1 MMKMRA
7 VGLAVIFCLG
17 GVSWAVQ
24 AQTGRSREWLTW
36 GGDIE
41 RSGWNRGE
49 TTLSKQTVG
58 RLGLKWKTQID
69 KDVSIEIESGNSMLT
84 APLVAQ
90 GVRTPQGPRTVVYT
104 LSAANTLAALDAATG
119 ASIWRRTFDNTVDPL
134 SAANWICTNTST
146 ATPVIDKAKN
156 TIYMLAADGRL
167 HGVDLASGEARIV
180 PPPEFVTPF
189 SRNWSL
195 NLVDG
200 VLYTTVGRGCG
211 NGPVPGAP
219 APPPGTIRGGGPPA
233 EGGAAARAG
242 GAPAREGAPAGE
254 APARG
259 RGRGSPPPPVA
270 AHMIAMDIA
279 NPARPISRFF
289 TSTARPNGAWSRAGL
304 AWAFNSLFVQTAD
317 GVWNPS
323 QNLWGQTLL
332 RLAPKTLQVLDY
344 FTPAN
349 LEELNANDLDY
360 GSGGTLGFTFR
371 NRDLIVSAGKDGT
384 VYLLDAKSLGGA
396 DHRTPMFSI
405 KAGNDELS
413 YASMGVWG
421 APATF
426 VNARDE
432 RWVYFPMW
440 GPPSKNAKFERSH
453 GDAPDG
459 SIMAFLVT
467 LDGDKPVLVPKWMSR
482 NLSVPDSPVI
492 ANGVIYAISTGENTL
507 QRHTDP
513 RYHAIYQKPGAP
525 PLPKTGTMTAEE
537 RGMNTTHTILY
548 ALDAETGQELYSSK
562 DLIDDWTH
570 LSSITVADGSVYVT
584 TRKTNV
590 YAFGLNK

>member
-1 MMKMRA
+1 MKMMRA
-7 VGLAVIFCLG
+7 VGLMVLCLG
-17 GVSWAVQ
+17 GLSYAVQ
-24 AQTGRSREWLTW
+24 AQSGRSREWLTW

-41 RSGWNRGE
+41 RTGWNRGE
-49 TTLSKQTVG
+49 TALSKQSVG
-58 RLGLKWKTQID
+58 RLALKWKTPID
-69 KDVSIEIESGNSMLT
+69 KEVDIEIESGNSMLT

-90 GVRTPQGPRTVVYT
+90 GVRTPQGPKTVLYT
-104 LSAANTLAALDAATG
+104 LAASNTLAALDTATG
-119 ASIWRRTFDNTVDPL
+119 ATIWRRTFDHTVDPTT
-134 SAANWICTNTST
+134 APNWICTNMST
-146 ATPVIDKAKN
+146 ATPVIDKAKGI
-156 TIYMLAADGRL
+156 IYMLAADGRL
-167 HGVDLASGEARIV
+167 HGVDLASGEAKLL
-180 PPPEFVTPF
+180 PPPAFVTPF

-200 VLYTTVGRGCG
+200 VIYTTVGRGCG

-219 APPPGTIRGGGPPA
+219 APPPGTIRGGG
-233 EGGAAARAG
+233 
-242 GAPAREGAPAGE
+242 APTQTETAAREGAPAGE

-259 RGRGSPPPPVA
+259 RGRGAPPPPVA
-270 AHMIAMDIA
+270 AHMIAMDL
-279 NPARPISRFF
+279 NRPAKPITRFF
-289 TSTARPNGAWSRAGL
+289 TSTARPNGAWSRGGL
-304 AWAFNSLFVQTAD
+304 AWAHDSLFVQTAD
-317 GVWNPS
+317 GVWNPTEG
-323 QNLWGQTLL
+323 LWGQTLL

-344 FTPAN
+344 FTPSN
-349 LEELNANDLDY
+349 LEVLNANDLDY

-371 NRDLIVSAGKDGT
+371 NRDLVVSAGKDGT

-426 VNARDE
+426 VNARNE

-440 GPPSKNAKFERSH
+440 GPPSKDAKFERTN
-453 GDAPDG
+453 GAAQDG
-459 SIMAFLVT
+459 SIMAFQVVME
-467 LDGDKPVLVPKWMSR
+467 GEKPILVPKWVSR
-482 NLSVPDSPVI
+482 NLAVPDSPVI

-537 RGMNTTHTILY
+537 RGQNTTHAILY

-570 LSSITVADGSVYVT
+570 LSSITVADGNVYVT
-584 TRKTNV
+584 TRKTIV
-590 YAFGLNK
+590 YAFGLSK

>member
-1 MMKMRA
+1 
-7 VGLAVIFCLG
+7 
-17 GVSWAVQ
+17 
-24 AQTGRSREWLTW
+24 
-36 GGDIE
+36 
-41 RSGWNRGE
+41 
-49 TTLSKQTVG
+49 
-58 RLGLKWKTQID
+58 
-69 KDVSIEIESGNSMLT
+69 
-84 APLVAQ
+84 
-90 GVRTPQGPRTVVYT
+90 
-104 LSAANTLAALDAATG
+104 
-119 ASIWRRTFDNTVDPL
+119 
-134 SAANWICTNTST
+134 
-146 ATPVIDKAKN
+146 
-156 TIYMLAADGRL
+156 
-167 HGVDLASGEARIV
+167 
-180 PPPEFVTPF
+180 VTPF

-219 APPPGTIRGGGPPA
+219 APPPGTIRGAGAPPQA
-233 EGGAAARAG
+233 DAAPRGGGAAREG
-242 GAPAREGAPAGE
+242 GPAREGAPAGE

-259 RGRGSPPPPVA
+259 RGRGAPPPPVA
-270 AHMIAMDIA
+270 AHMIAMDL
-279 NPARPISRFF
+279 NSPSHPITRFF
-289 TSTARPNGAWSRAGL
+289 TSTARPNGAWSRAGM
-304 AWAFNSLFVQTAD
+304 AWAFDSLFVQTAD

-323 QNLWGQTLL
+323 EGLWGQTLL
-332 RLAPKTLQVLDY
+332 RLEPKTLKLLDY
-344 FTPAN
+344 FTPPN
-349 LEELNANDLDY
+349 LEELNTNDLDY

-371 NRDLIVSAGKDGT
+371 NRDLVVSAGKDGT

-396 DHRTPMFSI
+396 DHRTAMFSI

-426 VNARDE
+426 VNARNE
-432 RWVYFPMW
+432 RWVYYPMW
-440 GPPSKNAKFERSH
+440 GPSSKNAKFERTN
-453 GDAPDG
+453 GDARDG
-459 SIMAFLVT
+459 SIMAFQVVLE
-467 LDGDKPVLVPKWMSR
+467 GDKPVLVPKWISR
-482 NLSVPDSPVI
+482 NLAVPDSPVI

-537 RGMNTTHTILY
+537 RGQNTTHTILY

-570 LSSITVADGSVYVT
+570 LSSVTVADGSVYVT
-584 TRKTNV
+584 TRKTIV

>member
-1 MMKMRA
+1 MKTMRA
-7 VGLAVIFCLG
+7 ACVVLVVCLA
-17 GVSWAVQ
+17 GVSWAVY
-24 AQTGRSREWLTW
+24 AQGGRSREWLTW

-41 RSGWNRGE
+41 RTGWNRGE
-49 TTLSKQTVG
+49 TVLSKQSVG
-58 RLGLKWKTQID
+58 RLALRWKTQID
-69 KDVSIEIESGNSMLT
+69 KEVSIEIESGNSMLT

-90 GVRTPQGPRTVVYT
+90 GVRTPQGQKTVVYT
-104 LSAANTLAALDAATG
+104 LSASNTLAALDAATG
-119 ASIWRRTFDNTVDPL
+119 APIWRRTFDNTVEPRTPP
-134 SAANWICTNTST
+134 NWLCTNMST
-146 ATPVIDKAKN
+146 ATPVIDKPRG
-156 TIYMLAADGRL
+156 ILYMLAADGRL
-167 HGVDLASGEARIV
+167 HGVDLSTGAGKLI
-180 PPPEFVTPF
+180 PPPEFVTPY

-219 APPPGTIRGGGPPA
+219 APPPGTLRG
-233 EGGAAARAG
+233 G
-242 GAPAREGAPAGE
+242 GAPARQGEPA
-254 APARG
+254 
-259 RGRGSPPPPVA
+259 PPPPVA
-270 AHMIAMDIA
+270 AHMIAMDL
-279 NPARPISRFF
+279 NDPARPITRFF
-289 TSTARPNGAWSRAGL
+289 TSTARPNGAWSRAGM
-304 AWAFNSLFVQTAD
+304 AWAQNSLLVQTAD

-323 QNLWGQTLL
+323 QGLWGQTLL
-332 RLAPKTLQVLDY
+332 RLAPKTLQLLDY
-344 FTPAN
+344 FTPQN
-349 LEELNANDLDY
+349 LDVLNANDLDY

-371 NRDLIVSAGKDGT
+371 NRDLVVSAGKDGV

-396 DHRTPMFSI
+396 DHRTPLFSI

-426 VNARDE
+426 VNARNE

-440 GPPSKNAKFERSH
+440 GPPSKEVTFDRTH
-453 GDAPDG
+453 GDAHDG
-459 SIMAFLVT
+459 SIMAFLVVME
-467 LDGDKPVLVPKWMSR
+467 GEKAVLVPKWMSR
-482 NLSVPDSPVI
+482 NLAVPDSPVI
-492 ANGVIYAISTGENTL
+492 ANGVLYAISTGENTL

-525 PLPKTGTMTAEE
+525 PLPKTGALTGEE
-537 RGMNTTHTILY
+537 RGQNTTHTILY

-562 DLIDDWTH
+562 DTIDDWTH

-590 YAFGLNK
+590 YAFGLLPQK

>member
-1 MMKMRA
+1 MTMMRA
-7 VGLAVIFCLG
+7 TCLVLVFSLG
-17 GVSWAVQ
+17 GISWAVQ
-24 AQTGRSREWLTW
+24 AQSGRSREWLTW

-41 RSGWNRGE
+41 RTGWNRGE
-49 TTLSKQTVG
+49 TALSKQSVG
-58 RLGLKWKTQID
+58 RLALKWKTQID
-69 KDVSIEIESGNSMLT
+69 KEVSIEIESGNSMLT

-90 GVRTPQGPRTVVYT
+90 GVRTPRGQKTVLYT
-104 LSAANTLAALDAATG
+104 LAASNTLAALDTATG
-119 ASIWRRTFDNTVDPL
+119 ATIWRRTLDNTVEPR
-134 SAANWICTNTST
+134 SAANWICTNVST
-146 ATPVIDKAKN
+146 ATPVIDKSKN
-156 TIYMLAADGRL
+156 IIYMLAADGRL
-167 HGVDLASGEARIV
+167 HGVDIATGEGKLV

-219 APPPGTIRGGGPPA
+219 APAPGTIRGGGAGPQTD
-233 EGGAAARAG
+233 AAAPAG
-242 GAPAREGAPAGE
+242 GAPAREGAPAAD

-259 RGRGSPPPPVA
+259 RGRGTPPPPVA
-270 AHMIAMDIA
+270 AHMIAMDLN
-279 NPARPISRFF
+279 NPARPITRFF
-289 TSTARPNGAWSRAGL
+289 TSTARPNGAWSRGGL
-304 AWAFNSLFVQTAD
+304 AWAHDSLLVQTAD
-317 GVWNPS
+317 GVWNPPEG
-323 QNLWGQTLL
+323 LWGQTLL

-344 FTPAN
+344 FTPPN
-349 LEELNANDLDY
+349 LEVLNANDLDY

-371 NRDLIVSAGKDGT
+371 NRDFVVSAGKDGT

-426 VNARDE
+426 VNARNE

-440 GPPSKNAKFERSH
+440 GPPSKDAKFERTNR
-453 GDAPDG
+453 AAQDG
-459 SIMAFLVT
+459 SIMAFQVVLE
-467 LDGDKPVLVPKWMSR
+467 GEKPVLVPKWISR
-482 NLSVPDSPVI
+482 NLAVPDSPVI

-537 RGMNTTHTILY
+537 RGQNTTHAILY
-548 ALDAETGQELYSSK
+548 ALDADTGQELYSSK

-584 TRKTNV
+584 TRKTIV

>member
-1 MMKMRA
+1 MLKRA
-7 VGLAVIFCLG
+7 IFLIVAVSLGVVSLALH
-17 GVSWAVQ
+17 
-24 AQTGRSREWLTW
+24 AQGGRSREWLTW

-49 TTLSKQTVG
+49 TTLSKQSVG
-58 RLGLKWKTQID
+58 RLALKWKTQID
-69 KDVSIEIESGNSMLT
+69 KEVSIEIESGNSMLT
-84 APLVAQ
+84 APLVVQ
-90 GVRTPQGPRTVVYT
+90 GVRTPQGAKTVVYT
-104 LSAANTLAALDAATG
+104 LAASNTLAALDAATG
-119 ASIWRRTFDNTVDPL
+119 VSIWRRTFDNTVDP
-134 SAANWICTNTST
+134 ATKPNWICTNVST
-146 ATPVIDKAKN
+146 ATPVIDKAKGI
-156 TIYMLAADGRL
+156 IYMLAADGRL
-167 HGVDLASGEARIV
+167 HGVDLASGEAKLI
-180 PPPEFVTPF
+180 PPPQFVTPY

-195 NLVDG
+195 NLIDG
-200 VLYTTVGRGCG
+200 VVYTTVGRGCG

-219 APPPGTIRGGGPPA
+219 APPAGTIRGGG
-233 EGGAAARAG
+233 AA
-242 GAPAREGAPAGE
+242 
-254 APARG
+254 
-259 RGRGSPPPPVA
+259 PPPPVA
-270 AHMIAMDIA
+270 AHMIAMDLN
-279 NPARPISRFF
+279 NPARPITRFF

-304 AWAFNSLFVQTAD
+304 AWAHDSLFVQTAD

-323 QNLWGQTLL
+323 QGLWGQTLL

-344 FTPAN
+344 FTPSN
-349 LEELNANDLDY
+349 LDVLNANDLDY

-371 NRDLIVSAGKDGT
+371 NRDLVVSAGKDGII
-384 VYLLDAKSLGGA
+384 YLLDAKSLGGA
-396 DHRTPMFSI
+396 DHRTPLFSI

-421 APATF
+421 APSTF
-426 VNARDE
+426 VNARNE

-440 GPPSKNAKFERSH
+440 GPPSKEVKFERTH
-453 GDAPDG
+453 GDARDG
-459 SIMAFLVT
+459 SIMAFQVVLE
-467 LDGDKPVLVPKWMSR
+467 DGKPVLVPKWVSR
-482 NLSVPDSPVI
+482 NLAVPDSPVI

-537 RGMNTTHTILY
+537 RGQNTTHTILY

-584 TRKTNV
+584 TRKTIV
-590 YAFGLNK
+590 YAFGLSK

>member
-1 MMKMRA
+1 MIIGAAKIVLFFLEDDMTMMRA
-7 VGLAVIFCLG
+7 TCLVLVFCLG
-17 GVSWAVQ
+17 GISWAVQ
-24 AQTGRSREWLTW
+24 AQSGRTREWLTW

-41 RSGWNRGE
+41 RTGWNRGE
-49 TTLSKQTVG
+49 TALSKQTVG
-58 RLGLKWKTQID
+58 RLALKWKTQID
-69 KDVSIEIESGNSMLT
+69 KEVSIEIESGNSMLT

-90 GVRTPQGPRTVVYT
+90 GVRTPQGLKTVVYT
-104 LSAANTLAALDAATG
+104 LSASNTLAALDAATG
-119 ASIWRRTFDNTVDPL
+119 AAIWRRTFDNTVDPRN
-134 SAANWICTNTST
+134 APNWICTNMST
-146 ATPVIDKAKN
+146 ATPVIDKSKN

-167 HGVDLASGEARIV
+167 HGVDLASGEAKLV

-219 APPPGTIRGGGPPA
+219 APPPGTIRGGGAPAPQGDAAAASPA
-233 EGGAAARAG
+233 ERRPVKARQ
-242 GAPAREGAPAGE
+242 
-254 APARG
+254 PARG
-259 RGRGSPPPPVA
+259 AGRRRWWSRTWQRRSASPVA
-270 AHMIAMDIA
+270 AHMIAMDLN

-304 AWAFNSLFVQTAD
+304 AWAFDSLFVQTAD
-317 GVWNPS
+317 GVWNPPEG
-323 QNLWGQTLL
+323 LWGQTLL

-360 GSGGTLGFTFR
+360 GSGGTLGFTYR
-371 NRDLIVSAGKDGT
+371 NRDLVLSAGKDGT

-396 DHRTPMFSI
+396 DHRTPMFSL

-426 VNARDE
+426 VNARNE
-432 RWVYFPMW
+432 RWVYIPMW

-453 GDAPDG
+453 GDARDG
-459 SIMAFLVT
+459 SIMAFQVVLE
-467 LDGDKPVLVPKWMSR
+467 GDKPVLVPKWVSR
-482 NLSVPDSPVI
+482 NLAVPDSPVI
-492 ANGVIYAISTGENTL
+492 ANGVIYAISTG
-507 QRHTDP
+507 
-513 RYHAIYQKPGAP
+513 
-525 PLPKTGTMTAEE
+525 KTPCSATPIRDIT
-537 RGMNTTHTILY
+537 R
-548 ALDAETGQELYSSK
+548 
-562 DLIDDWTH
+562 
-570 LSSITVADGSVYVT
+570 SIRSRA
-584 TRKTNV
+584 RRRCRRP
-590 YAFGLNK
+590 AR